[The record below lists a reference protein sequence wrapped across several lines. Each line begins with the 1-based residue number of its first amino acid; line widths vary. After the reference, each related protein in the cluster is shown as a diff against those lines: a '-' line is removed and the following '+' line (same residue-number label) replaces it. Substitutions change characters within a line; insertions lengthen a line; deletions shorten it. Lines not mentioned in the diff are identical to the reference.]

1 MGAITSTRALIAL
14 IIVVVIVILA
24 WFAIRWYRRRHTQER
39 FGLGAPA
46 TRLVIDGL
54 VALSGRLA
62 DLSAT
67 AQAFASTA
75 SQIETSCAGSM
86 AASVTPRIAAARQ
99 AVAAAVAPLDATR
112 VRIAVM
118 PPTYANVAEV
128 YYNLC
133 NSDQALLKA
142 ARSFEAAGRGVHQNI
157 AQQVYSAGGTMLS
170 IGTKPGLIESACIA
184 DLSDAGNVLQKIG
197 EKIQRLSAAVHNLG
211 VTLDLE

>member
-1 MGAITSTRALIAL
+1 MGATTSTKALIAL
-14 IIVVVIVILA
+14 IIVAVIVILA
-24 WFAIRWYRRRHTQER
+24 WFAIRWYRRRHAQER
-39 FGLGAPA
+39 FGPGAPA
-46 TRLVIDGL
+46 TRLVLDGL

-67 AQAFASTA
+67 AQAFASAA
-75 SQIETSCAGSM
+75 SQIEASCAGSM
-86 AASVTPRIAAARQ
+86 ADVTPRIATARQ

-112 VRIAVM
+112 VRVAVM

-142 ARSFEAAGRGVHQNI
+142 ARSFEAAGRSVHQSI
-157 AQQVYSAGGTMLS
+157 AQRVYSTGGTLLS
-170 IGTKPGLIESACIA
+170 IGTKPGLIESGCVA

-197 EKIQRLSAAVHNLG
+197 EKIQRVSAAVHNLG

>member
-1 MGAITSTRALIAL
+1 MGVSTSTKALIAL
-14 IIVVVIVILA
+14 IIVAVIVILA
-24 WFAIRWYRRRHTQER
+24 WFAIRWYRRRNTQER

-46 TRLVIDGL
+46 TRLVLDGL

-86 AASVTPRIAAARQ
+86 ADVAPRITAARR

-112 VRIAVM
+112 QRIAVM

-142 ARSFEAAGRGVHQNI
+142 ARSFEAAGRGVHQSI
-157 AQQVYSAGGTMLS
+157 AQRVYSTGGTLLS
-170 IGTKPGLIESACIA
+170 IGTKPGLIESGCIA
-184 DLSDAGNVLQKIG
+184 DLSDAGNILQKIG
-197 EKIQRLSAAVHNLG
+197 EKIQRASAAVHNLG

>member
-1 MGAITSTRALIAL
+1 MGTNTSTKALIAL
-14 IIVVVIVILA
+14 IIVTVIVILA
-24 WFAIRWYRRRHTQER
+24 WFAIRWYRRRHAQEK

-46 TRLVIDGL
+46 TRLVLDGL

-75 SQIETSCAGSM
+75 SQIEISCAGSM
-86 AASVTPRIAAARQ
+86 ADAAPRIAAARQ
-99 AVAAAVAPLDATR
+99 AVAAAVAPLDAMRLR
-112 VRIAVM
+112 VAAM

-142 ARSFEAAGRGVHQNI
+142 ARSFEAAGRGVHQSI
-157 AQQVYSAGGTMLS
+157 ARRVYSTGGTLLS
-170 IGTKPGLIESACIA
+170 IGTKPGLIESACVA

-197 EKIQRLSAAVHNLG
+197 EKIQRVSAAVHNLG